1 MKLKKT
7 HINFTRRGSF
17 IWRTVPVCLFL
28 SCTAGSSWPGTCSAT
43 TFLVFYLTF
52 KDLSSCRTVYFFAK
66 SRSFKD
72 YTFDLYILM
81 HTCQLNLPVLRNVI
95 FRLGGGGSSPPP
107 LTCFGNNSKS
117 IGLRLLKL
125 FDFLTNK
132 FRVKAVLLFLL
143 FESSWHIAWMPD
155 FTFTWLNLY

>member
-81 HTCQLNLPVLRNVI
+81 HTSQLNLPVFRNVI
-95 FRLGGGGSSPPP
+95 FRLGGGVLP
-107 LTCFGNNSKS
+107 LTCFGNNLKS
-117 IGLRLLKL
+117 IGRWGCSNCLTFK
-125 FDFLTNK
+125 LTNLGSK
-132 FRVKAVLLFLL
+132 RCFYSYCLNPQSL
-143 FESSWHIAWMPD
+143 PD
-155 FTFTWLNLY
+155 